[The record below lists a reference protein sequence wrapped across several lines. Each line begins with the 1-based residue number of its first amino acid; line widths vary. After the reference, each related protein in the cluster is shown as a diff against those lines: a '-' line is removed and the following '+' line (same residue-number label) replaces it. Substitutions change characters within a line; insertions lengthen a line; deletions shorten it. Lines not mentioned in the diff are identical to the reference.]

1 MSSQNYAFGY
11 NRSRDVHR
19 SHRHAWVITAVAVVS
34 FTTTSQASERSFPPS
49 PPASPLTLQ
58 DCYAL
63 ALKRSETIAIDQQ
76 VIKET
81 EGRFLQA
88 LSAALPRASFQS
100 SDKRQ
105 DGSGSS
111 AFTLRYVPQRQFVFS
126 QPLFS
131 GFKEFAAMAGSRA
144 ERRQRI
150 QEKVRAEQLLF
161 VDVADA
167 FYLLLEQREDR
178 GTLEATRIA
187 LVDRLDELHERQRV
201 GRSRATEVVTAEA
214 QLRRVE
220 AQLEQAHSSEEVSQ
234 HLLEFLTGL
243 DHTDALADPDMALP
257 ALETEE
263 TYLAKAERRPDLRA
277 SEEAWHVAE
286 KAVRVAQ
293 GGLFPTASLDG
304 NYYIDRVG
312 VSADVKWDAALMVDV
327 PIFQGGQAV
336 GAIREAAAKAREAKL
351 RYTQQ
356 QRSVALDIRDAY
368 ARADSSLAITKAFQK
383 ALEAAE
389 ESYRLEAEDYRLNL
403 VSNLEA
409 LQTLQALQDARRDS
423 IHGRYDAKRR
433 YWQLRVA
440 AGAIP

>member
-1 MSSQNYAFGY
+1 MPFHALVQRVGLGVTLLFLGISMTSWAEEPVKTPSS
-11 NRSRDVHR
+11 SSV
-19 SHRHAWVITAVAVVS
+19 
-34 FTTTSQASERSFPPS
+34 
-49 PPASPLTLQ
+49 PLTLAE
-58 DCYAL
+58 CYQL
-63 ALKRSETIAIDQQ
+63 ALRRSETIAIDQAI
-76 VIKET
+76 IKET

-88 LSAALPRASFQS
+88 LSAALPRVSFES

-105 DGSGSS
+105 DGNGSS
-111 AFTLRYVPQRQFVFS
+111 SFTLRYIPQRQFVFS

-150 QEKVRAEQLLF
+150 QEKVRAEHLLF

-187 LVDRLDELHERQRV
+187 LVARLDELRERQRV

-243 DHTDALADPDMALP
+243 DHADALADPNVALP
-257 ALETEE
+257 TLETEA
-263 TYLAKAERRPDLRA
+263 TYLAKAATRPDLRA
-277 SEEAWHVAE
+277 SEEAWHVAD
-286 KAVRVAQ
+286 KALRVAQ
-293 GGLFPTASLDG
+293 GGLFPTVSVDG
-304 NYYIDRVG
+304 NYYTDRVG
-312 VSADVKWDAALMVDV
+312 VSGDVKWDAALMVNV

-351 RYTQQ
+351 SYTRQ
-356 QRSVALDIRDAY
+356 QRNVALDIRDAY
-368 ARADSSLAITKAFQK
+368 AQVDSALVITQAFRT

-389 ESYRLEAEDYRLNL
+389 NSYRLETEDYRLNL
-403 VSNLEA
+403 VSNLEV
-409 LQTLQALQDARRDS
+409 LQTLQALQDARRDD
-423 IHGRYDAKRR
+423 IHARYDAKRL
-433 YWQLRVA
+433 YWHLRVA
-440 AGAIP
+440 TGDLL